1 MISNFKFVKYKDAFD
16 LKKFLKKKLPLKKN
30 VFRYNFHKNNLD
42 EDQFMLI
49 WQRKNY
55 YYPPK
60 KFFDTSKT
68 YVLLKGKIDV
78 LILNSKGKLIKAYN
92 LNRSN
97 PVCRIKKNVY
107 HLDISRSKISIH
119 IEQTNHSFV
128 NRKIKFLNKNYF
140 TNFQKYLK

>member
-16 LKKFLKKKLPLKKN
+16 LNKFLKKKLPLKKN

-92 LNRSN
+92 LNRSKLLLQSLRRFGGPPDFGN
-97 PVCRIKKNVY
+97 DPPLYPI
-107 HLDISRSKISIH
+107 L
-119 IEQTNHSFV
+119 QG
-128 NRKIKFLNKNYF
+128 
-140 TNFQKYLK
+140 Q